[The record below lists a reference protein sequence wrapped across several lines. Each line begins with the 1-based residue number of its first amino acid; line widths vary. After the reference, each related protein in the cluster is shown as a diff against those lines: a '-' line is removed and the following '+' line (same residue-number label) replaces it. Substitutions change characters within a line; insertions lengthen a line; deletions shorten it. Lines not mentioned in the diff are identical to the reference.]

1 MQHKMMAALALIT
14 LTMMAA
20 PMASAD
26 EVEAQDESQCN
37 NNGIVVQVSASGNNQ
52 YQCQAGIQYCDQ
64 GSGAG
69 GAAVAAGPSKENEAG
84 SEVAASGEC
93 TQSQTQNGR
102 DQCITFYGA
111 RPGNDQCV
119 AGSGTVLELV
129 QGDEDEE

>member
-1 MQHKMMAALALIT
+1 MKHKLMAALALIT
-14 LTMMAA
+14 LTMAA
-20 PMASAD
+20 PGVAAN
-26 EVEAQDESQCN
+26 EFNAQGDSQCN
-37 NNGIVVQVSASGNNQ
+37 NNGIVIQVSATGNNQ

-93 TQSQTQNGR
+93 TQTQTQNGR

-111 RPGNDQCV
+111 RPGSDQCT
-119 AGSGTVLELV
+119 AGSGAVIELL
-129 QGDEDEE
+129 QMNNSEE